1 MIEGLFISAS
11 GMLPKYTRQEAI
23 ANNLANIEV
32 AGFKRDSIFLREMR
46 EARKRQ
52 SGDYPDWRIN
62 RLENTWTDFEQGKLR
77 QTGSVYNLALSGKG
91 FFAVRTPEGVQYTR
105 NGNFSRNNQGM
116 LVTPLGYPVLDV
128 NGQEIAIPRNFAS
141 PTVDASGMVRGRDEQ
156 LGVDQNLTRLQVVD
170 FPELYDRMAKAQTP
184 YDGPLLKG
192 KDGYFIA
199 RPNVRQVPAQ
209 GFQMVQGYL
218 EESNVEPVM
227 EMVRMIDVFR
237 AYEAD
242 QRAIQVQDS
251 TLERAVNDV
260 GTVR

>member
-1 MIEGLFISAS
+1 LADRFS
-11 GMLPKYTRQEAI
+11 LPPE
-23 ANNLANIEV
+23 
-32 AGFKRDSIFLREMR
+32 FR
-46 EARKRQ
+46 EAEDALR
-52 SGDYPDWRIN
+52 
-62 RLENTWTDFEQGKLR
+62 RLR
-77 QTGSVYNLALSGKG
+77 
-91 FFAVRTPEGVQYTR
+91 GV
-105 NGNFSRNNQGM
+105 SSAHI
-116 LVTPLGYPVLDV
+116 VLDV
-128 NGQEIAIPRNFAS
+128 NGQEIAIPGNFAS